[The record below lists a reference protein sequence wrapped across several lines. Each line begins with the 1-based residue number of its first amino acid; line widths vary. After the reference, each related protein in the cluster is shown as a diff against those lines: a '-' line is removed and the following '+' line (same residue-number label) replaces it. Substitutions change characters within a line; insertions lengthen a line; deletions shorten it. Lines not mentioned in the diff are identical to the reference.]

1 MDWRKIGK
9 ALLFPPIAIMIVL
22 LPYAAGRLVYAV
34 GVMGT

>member
-22 LPYAAGRLVYAV
+22 LPVAAVLLVYS
-34 GVMGT
+34 MFFI